1 LVEDLN
7 MAELIKVIKSGVIF
21 QETSMTDNS
30 DFLFFILFFIDKDLL
45 PVYGSDY
52 SRDMV
57 FFLSYT

>member
-30 DFLFFILFFIDKDLL
+30 DFLFFSDKDLL